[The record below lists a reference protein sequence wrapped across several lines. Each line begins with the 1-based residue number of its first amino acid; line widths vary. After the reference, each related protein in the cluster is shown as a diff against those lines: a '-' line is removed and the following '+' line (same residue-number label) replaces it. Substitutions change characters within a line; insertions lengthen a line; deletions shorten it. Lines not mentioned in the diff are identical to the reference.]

1 MVLAG
6 HADAVGRFGQ
16 GHLDGIPAN
25 ANRLHEGKLPVL
37 RVLDLPV
44 TVTVVRHA
52 HRVETAA
59 QEGLFQIL
67 VAGGRR
73 AQEVAADGD
82 IHGIVHVMEV
92 VVRKAE
98 AVVTGAQSP
107 VPVFV
112 LRADPGVQ
120 FHELVTG
127 ECLQVAPGQ
136 AYRPVRMVDLDEVR
150 AFPEAVQFKLHLGG
164 EQRKERVVM
173 DHPVA
178 AEYQFVE
185 LERAVALLVHIDL
198 QGGVERMPGD
208 LVVIGEGDDVV
219 PEAGVLRIRF
229 VRPEFALVRREGA
242 LHAGMG
248 VEIRPL
254 PAIRRIQVPV
264 RIEDVRSAE
273 GLRLPEVINGAD
285 GGDEDSQK
293 EQNPCGIDNLEQ
305 DATHPAQ
312 DMTFVCAA
320 LSHAILSGTNRRM
333 RTHPNSFRRRPSSPS
348 ARRAFPALPAQKIA
362 EIEEEMAKTQKNKAT
377 EGHLGLLK
385 ARIAKLRREQVESIM
400 RSGGAKG
407 EGFDVIKSGDARIG
421 LIGFPSVGKSTLLNT
436 LTDTFSEVQ
445 EREFT
450 TLTCIPGVI
459 RYRGSKLQLLDLPGI
474 IEGAKDGKG
483 KGRQVIGVARTCNLI
498 LVVLDAVKPLTH
510 KRIIESELEGVGI
523 RLNRN
528 KPDIE
533 IKVSH
538 KGGGLM
544 INRTVNSDVRMSD
557 ETITNIAKEYK
568 LNNAEICFRG
578 KCGVDDLIDAI
589 EGNRVYIPAL
599 YVINKIDQITI
610 EELDLL
616 DQIPNYVLI
625 SAHLKWNLDELLEKI
640 WDKLDLMRIYT
651 KPKGQVPD
659 YEEPVILLRKKRTVA
674 DFCNKIHRSL
684 LRDLKYAIVW
694 GSSVKIQPQKV
705 GKDHVLN
712 DEDVIQI
719 VKKH

>member
-1 MVLAG
+1 MS
-6 HADAVGRFGQ
+6 
-16 GHLDGIPAN
+16 I
-25 ANRLHEGKLPVL
+25 
-37 RVLDLPV
+37 
-44 TVTVVRHA
+44 
-52 HRVETAA
+52 AA
-59 QEGLFQIL
+59 
-67 VAGGRR
+67 
-73 AQEVAADGD
+73 
-82 IHGIVHVMEV
+82 
-92 VVRKAE
+92 
-98 AVVTGAQSP
+98 
-107 VPVFV
+107 
-112 LRADPGVQ
+112 
-120 FHELVTG
+120 
-127 ECLQVAPGQ
+127 
-136 AYRPVRMVDLDEVR
+136 
-150 AFPEAVQFKLHLGG
+150 
-164 EQRKERVVM
+164 
-173 DHPVA
+173 
-178 AEYQFVE
+178 
-185 LERAVALLVHIDL
+185 
-198 QGGVERMPGD
+198 
-208 LVVIGEGDDVV
+208 
-219 PEAGVLRIRF
+219 
-229 VRPEFALVRREGA
+229 
-242 LHAGMG
+242 
-248 VEIRPL
+248 
-254 PAIRRIQVPV
+254 
-264 RIEDVRSAE
+264 
-273 GLRLPEVINGAD
+273 
-285 GGDEDSQK
+285 
-293 EQNPCGIDNLEQ
+293 
-305 DATHPAQ
+305 
-312 DMTFVCAA
+312 
-320 LSHAILSGTNRRM
+320 
-333 RTHPNSFRRRPSSPS
+333 
-348 ARRAFPALPAQKIA
+348 KIA
-362 EIEEEMAKTQKNKAT
+362 EIEDEMNRTQKNKAT

-436 LTDTFSEVQ
+436 LTDTYSEVQ

-498 LVVLDAVKPLTH
+498 LVVLDAEKPLIH

-544 INRTVNSDVRMSD
+544 INRTINSDVRMSD

-599 YVINKIDQITI
+599 YVINKIDKITI

-616 DQIPNYVLI
+616 DQIPNYVLV
-625 SAHLKWNLDELLEKI
+625 SAHLKWNLDELLERI

-674 DFCNKIHRSL
+674 DFCNKIHRAL

-705 GKDHVLN
+705 GKDHELN

-719 VKKH
+719 VKRH

>member
-1 MVLAG
+1 MS
-6 HADAVGRFGQ
+6 
-16 GHLDGIPAN
+16 I
-25 ANRLHEGKLPVL
+25 
-37 RVLDLPV
+37 
-44 TVTVVRHA
+44 
-52 HRVETAA
+52 A
-59 QEGLFQIL
+59 Q
-67 VAGGRR
+67 R
-73 AQEVAADGD
+73 
-82 IHGIVHVMEV
+82 
-92 VVRKAE
+92 
-98 AVVTGAQSP
+98 
-107 VPVFV
+107 
-112 LRADPGVQ
+112 
-120 FHELVTG
+120 
-127 ECLQVAPGQ
+127 
-136 AYRPVRMVDLDEVR
+136 
-150 AFPEAVQFKLHLGG
+150 
-164 EQRKERVVM
+164 
-173 DHPVA
+173 
-178 AEYQFVE
+178 
-185 LERAVALLVHIDL
+185 
-198 QGGVERMPGD
+198 
-208 LVVIGEGDDVV
+208 
-219 PEAGVLRIRF
+219 
-229 VRPEFALVRREGA
+229 
-242 LHAGMG
+242 
-248 VEIRPL
+248 
-254 PAIRRIQVPV
+254 
-264 RIEDVRSAE
+264 
-273 GLRLPEVINGAD
+273 
-285 GGDEDSQK
+285 
-293 EQNPCGIDNLEQ
+293 
-305 DATHPAQ
+305 
-312 DMTFVCAA
+312 
-320 LSHAILSGTNRRM
+320 
-333 RTHPNSFRRRPSSPS
+333 
-348 ARRAFPALPAQKIA
+348 IA
-362 EIEEEMAKTQKNKAT
+362 EIEEEMNRTQKNKAT

-436 LTDTFSEVQ
+436 LTDTYSEVQ

-483 KGRQVIGVARTCNLI
+483 
-498 LVVLDAVKPLTH
+498 VVLDAEKPLIH

-544 INRTVNSDVRMSD
+544 INRTINSDVRMTD

-599 YVINKIDQITI
+599 YVINKIDKITI

-616 DQIPNYVLI
+616 DQIPNYVLV
-625 SAHLKWNLDELLEKI
+625 SAHLKWNLDELLERI

-674 DFCNKIHRSL
+674 DFCNKIHRAL

-705 GKDHVLN
+705 GKDHELN

-719 VKKH
+719 VKRH